1 MSIGFVHICRAGLS
15 SKKEKKF
22 KEKEKCDERRLYRD
36 E

>member
-1 MSIGFVHICRAGLS
+1 MPNRADVS

-22 KEKEKCDERRLYRD
+22 KEKEKCDERWLYRD